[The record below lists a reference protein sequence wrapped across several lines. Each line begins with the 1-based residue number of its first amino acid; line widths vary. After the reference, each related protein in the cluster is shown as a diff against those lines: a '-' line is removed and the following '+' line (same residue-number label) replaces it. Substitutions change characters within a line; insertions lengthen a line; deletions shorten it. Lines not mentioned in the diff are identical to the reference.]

1 MKRISLVVSV
11 VLVASVVMGACGG
24 AGGAGA
30 AGAAKAWFEAIAQL
44 DLNKVKDLTC
54 DKEKAALE
62 QAFSFLGGA
71 ASGETDLEAL
81 KELFQ
86 IDVSGLKYEEKNVS
100 GNTATVHISGVLK
113 VSAFGQSQDQNVD
126 EDVPVVNEGGAWKVC
141 AASLPGN

>member
-30 AGAAKAWFEAIAQL
+30 AGAAKAWFEAFSQL

-54 DKEKAALE
+54 DKEKASLE
-62 QAFSFLGGA
+62 QAFAFLGGTG
-71 ASGETDLEAL
+71 SDTDLEAL

-86 IDVSGLKYEEKNVS
+86 IDVAGLKYEEKNVS
-100 GNTATVHISGVLK
+100 GSTATVYISGVLK
-113 VSAFGQSQDQNVD
+113 VSALGQAQEQNID
-126 EDVPVVNEGGAWKVC
+126 EDVPVVNEGGTWKVC

>member
-24 AGGAGA
+24 AGGGGA
-30 AGAAKAWFEAIAQL
+30 AGVAKAWFEAFSQL

-54 DKEKAALE
+54 DEQKASLE
-62 QAFSFLGGA
+62 QAFALLGGTG
-71 ASGETDLEAL
+71 SDTDLEAL
-81 KELFQ
+81 KELLQ

-100 GNTATVHISGVLK
+100 GSTATVHISGVLK
-113 VSAFGQSQDQNVD
+113 VSAFGQSQEQDIN

-141 AASLPGN
+141 TASLPG